1 MKSLFFGIVLILLL
15 GIGGFLYRNV
25 METTGGPLQT
35 ACTLEAKICPDGS
48 SVGRTGPSC
57 EFTPCAFP
65 NVEIPTSNLSF
76 VLPEGYVA
84 DENAYG
90 AEPTIVG
97 VFVKPSLSN
106 SVSHTIIVRQF
117 KIAEGETFEDVL
129 LAQTRFQPSDMQA
142 ENIEK
147 FDQLLINGRTW
158 YHVVIERFEAIV
170 HSAYYLPREKDVIL
184 FEVIEHDV
192 TEWMEA
198 DLNVRDL
205 PEHGALEALLL
216 TLQSI

>member
-1 MKSLFFGIVLILLL
+1 MKSLAFGIVLILLL

-25 METTGGPLQT
+25 MENTGGPLPV
-35 ACTLEAKICPDGS
+35 ACTEEAKICPDGT

-57 EFTPCAFP
+57 EFTPCALP
-65 NVEIPTSNLSF
+65 NVEIPSSNLSF
-76 VLPEGYVA
+76 ALPAGYTT

-90 AEPTIVG
+90 AEPTLISA
-97 VFVKPSLSN
+97 FIKPSLSS

-129 LAQTRFQPSDMQA
+129 IAQTRFQPSDMQA
-142 ENIEK
+142 EDMEK

-170 HSAYYLPREKDVIL
+170 HSAYYLPRENDVIR
-184 FEVIEHDV
+184 FEVVEHDV
-192 TEWMEA
+192 TDWMEA

-205 PEHGALEALLL
+205 PEHSALEALLS